1 MMLCRTPG
9 HAPARDLAALDV
21 RAVRKTNRLVDLAY
35 TIHQEDA
42 WQSGNAAFMG
52 RTLVLATLPHRD
64 PGDVPV
70 FVRTN
75 GDFELAIQPGPWTGL
90 PYGSYPRLILAW
102 LVTEA
107 VTTKSPRIAL
117 GASLTGFMRSLGLV
131 PSGGEWGTVVRF
143 RDQLE
148 RLFSARIAT
157 ARRSDGEVRFQSAEI
172 ASSLDLWWDPKSTT
186 DVAAPGSVVVL
197 GERFFAD
204 VTRHAVPLD
213 LRVLREVKQSA
224 LALDLY
230 AWLTHRLARMQVSH
244 ATRKPVVLS
253 WQQLHDQFGT
263 SYSEARFFAAEAKR
277 ELARLRVVWPE
288 LRYETPRGRFVLYP
302 SEPHV
307 PRRHVLK
314 RAA

>member
-1 MMLCRTPG
+1 MVPSYTPG
-9 HAPARDLAALDV
+9 HDLDRGSATADA
-21 RAVRKTNRLVDLAY
+21 RAVRKTNRLVDLSY

-42 WQSGNAAFMG
+42 WRSGNAAFVG

-70 FVRTN
+70 FVRRN

-107 VTTKSPRIAL
+107 VRTKSPRIAL
-117 GASLTGFMRSLGLV
+117 GASLTGFMRALGIS
-131 PSGGEWGTVVRF
+131 PSGGDHGTVTRF

-157 ARRSDGEVRFQSAEI
+157 ARRTDGEVHFQSAEI
-172 ASSLDLWWDPKSTT
+172 ASSLDLWWNPEGSAIAT
-186 DVAAPGSVVVL
+186 PGSVVVL
-197 GERFFAD
+197 GERFFDD

-224 LALDLY
+224 LAIDLY
-230 AWLTHRLARMQVSH
+230 TWLTHRLARMQDSR
-244 ATRKPVVLS
+244 APGRPVVLS

-263 SYSEARFFAAEAKR
+263 AHAEARFFAKDAKR

-288 LRYETPRGRFVLYP
+288 LHYETPRGRFVLYP
-302 SEPHV
+302 GEPHV
-307 PRRHVLK
+307 PRRYALK

>member
-1 MMLCRTPG
+1 MMPPSTTGRPSDCGSTAVDV
-9 HAPARDLAALDV
+9 HAAQ
-21 RAVRKTNRLVDLAY
+21 KTNRLVDLAY
-35 TIHQEDA
+35 SIHQEDA
-42 WQSGNAAFMG
+42 WRSGNAAFVG

-70 FVRTN
+70 FVRVN
-75 GDFELAIQPGPWTGL
+75 GDFELAIQAGPWTGL

-107 VTTKSPRIAL
+107 VKTKSPRIAL
-117 GASLTGFMRSLGLV
+117 GSSLTGFMRALGLV
-131 PSGGEWGTVVRF
+131 PSGGEWGTVTRF

-157 ARRSDGEVRFQSAEI
+157 ARRTDGEVHFQSAEI
-172 ASSLDLWWDPKSTT
+172 ASSLDLWWDPKGEG
-186 DVAAPGSVVVL
+186 VATPGSVVVL

-204 VTRHAVPLD
+204 VMRHAVPLD
-213 LRVLREVKQSA
+213 LRVLREIKQSA

-230 AWLTHRLARMQVSH
+230 AWLTHRLARMQSSH
-244 ATRKPVVLS
+244 APQKPVVLS

-302 SEPHV
+302 GEPHV
-307 PRRHVLK
+307 PRRHALK